1 MRHIP
6 WALALL
12 LVTAQ
17 ATAAPNPPAPAAAEA
32 RKASPTLTL
41 EEALSLAL
49 KNYPGLSAD
58 ARVVLGAMGYARR
71 RSLSPCESKCFHFSL
86 PA

>member
-1 MRHIP
+1 MRQIP

-12 LVTAQ
+12 LVAAQ

-32 RKASPTLTL
+32 RKSSPTLTL
-41 EEALSLAL
+41 EKALAQ
-49 KNYPGLSAD
+49 KNNPGLSA
-58 ARVVLGAMGYARR
+58 AVLGVMGHARR
-71 RSLSPCESKCFHFSL
+71 RSPTPCESKCFHFPL